1 MIPAS
6 QRAKALQFR
15 TMHTSGDLL
24 VLPNAWDAGSARIFE
39 QAGFHAIGTTSAG
52 IAYALGYADGEQ
64 MRREMMLDAVR
75 RITRAVAV
83 PVTADCEAGY
93 AVTREALAET
103 VQAAIGA
110 GAVGMNIEGS
120 QPSDGQLIAVDRM
133 VEKIQTIRR
142 VAEAAGLALV
152 INARTDVYLHAIGAP
167 ASRFDHAVSRAN
179 AYREAGA
186 DCLYV
191 PGVTDAEIIGRLVH
205 MINGPV
211 NIMVNPGCPSTA
223 ELTRLGVARVS
234 LGAGPMRATLSL
246 VRRIATELAAHGTYS
261 DFLESMLSRAEC
273 NRLFEKA

>member
-15 TMHTSGDLL
+15 DMHTSGDLL
-24 VLPNAWDAGSARIFE
+24 VLPNAWDGGSARIFE
-39 QAGFHAIGTTSAG
+39 QAGFDAIRTTSAG

-93 AVTREALAET
+93 AVTMEALAET
-103 VQAAIGA
+103 VQAAINV
-110 GAVGMNIEGS
+110 GAVGMNIEDS
-120 QPSDGQLIAVDRM
+120 QPNDGQLIAVDRM

-142 VAEAAGLALV
+142 VAASAGLALV

-179 AYREAGA
+179 AYCEAGA

-191 PGVTDAEIIGRLVH
+191 PGVTDAETIGRLVQAIH
-205 MINGPV
+205 SPV
-211 NIMVNPGCPSTA
+211 NIMVHPGCPSTA
-223 ELTRLGVARVS
+223 ELARLGVARVS

-246 VRRIATELAAHGTYS
+246 LRRIAMELAEHGTYS
-261 DFLESMLSRAEC
+261 GFLESMLSRAEC
-273 NRLFEKA
+273 NCLFDKA